1 MKNLLALILL
11 ITIFI
16 ACAPTVQW
24 TKSGYSQ
31 VVFDYDQNNCQTEAE
46 ATVPQVKG
54 SSTAQNQTMNTLF
67 QGLSSR
73 ENDERQAKLDDYI
86 SGCLAKKG
94 YYQQ

>member
-46 ATVPQVKG
+46 ATVPAAKL
-54 SSTAQNQTMNTLF
+54 SSTTQNTLF
-67 QGLSSR
+67 KGLSTR
-73 ENDERQAKLDDYI
+73 ESDERQAKLDDYI